1 MMDYCNGIQCFIIY
15 ALSNLRNTSE
25 DDIRCPCKRYKNKK
39 FLDPYVVIMH
49 LLQKEFMER
58 YMYWF
63 TYEEPHVPYE
73 TMIENMIGST
83 SSSSNVHG
91 VVNDNNNLL

>member
-1 MMDYCNGIQCFIIY
+1 
-15 ALSNLRNTSE
+15 
-25 DDIRCPCKRYKNKK
+25 
-39 FLDPYVVIMH
+39 
-49 LLQKEFMER
+49 MER
-58 YMYWF
+58 YVCWF
-63 TYEEPHVPYE
+63 AYEESHAPYE